1 MAKINSRAKG
11 KTAERELI
19 GELKRLLPGA
29 LTDKLERNL
38 TQTRNGGHDILG
50 LDGWAIEVKRYA
62 EFTPADMVNC
72 WEQTVMQARNERARP
87 ALCYRADRREWRAVV
102 RASDLM
108 QIEVS
113 NGYMFTMDMSLP
125 MFARIVEDME
135 MFPRVVVEMANVQ
148 ES

>member
-29 LTDKLERNL
+29 LTDNLERNL

-50 LDGWAIEVKRYA
+50 LDGWAVEVKRYA

-72 WEQTVMQARNERARP
+72 WQQTVTQARNEQARP
-87 ALCYRADRREWRAVV
+87 ALCYRADRRDWRVVLSAVDVMDEEDYLFEWDA
-102 RASDLM
+102 ADYL
-108 QIEVS
+108 
-113 NGYMFTMDMSLP
+113 YTMDMSLP
-125 MFARIVEDME
+125 MFARIV
-135 MFPRVVVEMANVQ
+135 VEMANVQ

>member
-19 GELKRLLPGA
+19 GELKRLLPGV
-29 LTDKLERNL
+29 LTDNLERNL

-72 WEQTVMQARNERARP
+72 WEQTTTQARNERARP
-87 ALCYRADRREWRAVV
+87 ALCYRADRRDWRVV
-102 RASDLM
+102 LRASDVMWL
-108 QIEVS
+108 EH
-113 NGYMFTMDMSLP
+113 NDEYTFTMDMSLP
-125 MFARIVEDME
+125 MFCIL
-135 MFPRVVVEMANVQ
+135 VVGKANV
-148 ES
+148 